1 MQLLKDRIKK
11 DGVVKQGNV
20 LKVDQFLNHQLDLK
34 LLREMAKELKK
45 RFEGEE
51 ITKVVTVESSGIGF
65 ACMVADE
72 LGLPLVFAKKS
83 KTKNINGEVYISRVE
98 SFDHGRVYDLI
109 ISKQVLCAEDKI
121 LLIDDILAN
130 GKALEGLVNI
140 VEDSGANLVGA
151 GVAIEKGF
159 QIGGTSLREQ
169 GIRVEALVTIDR
181 MDWRSGRIE
190 FRSEQN

>member
-72 LGLPLVFAKKS
+72 LGVPLVFAKKS